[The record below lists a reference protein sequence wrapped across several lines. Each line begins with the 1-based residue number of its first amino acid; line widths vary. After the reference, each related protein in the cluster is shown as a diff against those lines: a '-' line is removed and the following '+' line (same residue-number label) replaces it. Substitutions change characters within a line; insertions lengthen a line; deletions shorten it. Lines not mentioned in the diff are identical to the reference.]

1 MIGTIREHEMS
12 DTRQYRLR
20 IDVFNID
27 NLPMSRLAEYMAEL
41 ARLLGEQDH
50 VHFSHLEDGSA
61 VLVSNIDESA
71 LPKVAER
78 VQKVR
83 EGRAPKEAMQAFRT
97 LDGLLAKDNAVA
109 LLIPPDSS
117 NVVEFPGRTR
127 PKPVRYG
134 PFREHGTLDGVLI
147 RIGGRDETIPV
158 WLRDGEVEHHCQVR
172 EEVAR
177 RIAPYYLSGTL
188 RVHGSGRWVREE
200 NGSWVLQQFDIE
212 DFELLDDSPLAD
224 VVGKLRSVEGSRW
237 HESDDAIRDVLG
249 LRRDMGD
256 HH

>member
-1 MIGTIREHEMS
+1 MS
-12 DTRQYRLR
+12 EPRQYRLR
-20 IDVFNID
+20 IDVFSVD
-27 NLPMSRLAEYMAEL
+27 SLPMGRLAEYMAEL
-41 ARLLGEQDH
+41 ARLLGEQEH
-50 VHFSHLEDGSA
+50 VHFSHLESGSA
-61 VLVSNIDESA
+61 VLVSNIDEPA
-71 LPKVAER
+71 RPKVADR
-78 VQKVR
+78 MQKVR

-109 LLIPPDSS
+109 VLILPD
-117 NVVEFPGRTR
+117 NTDVIEFPGRTR

-158 WLRDGEVEHHCQVR
+158 WLRDGEVEYHCQVR
-172 EEVAR
+172 EEIAR
-177 RIAPYYLSGTL
+177 RIAPYYLNGTL
-188 RVHGSGRWVREE
+188 RVHGSGKWMREE

-237 HESDDAIRDVLG
+237 HESGDAIRDVLG
-249 LRRDMGD
+249 LRRDEGD

>member
-117 NVVEFPGRTR
+117 NVVEFLAAPGQSQCAMDPSVSMGHLTVCSFASAGVMRR
-127 PKPVRYG
+127 
-134 PFREHGTLDGVLI
+134 FRFG
-147 RIGGRDETIPV
+147 
-158 WLRDGEVEHHCQVR
+158 
-172 EEVAR
+172 
-177 RIAPYYLSGTL
+177 
-188 RVHGSGRWVREE
+188 
-200 NGSWVLQQFDIE
+200 
-212 DFELLDDSPLAD
+212 
-224 VVGKLRSVEGSRW
+224 
-237 HESDDAIRDVLG
+237 
-249 LRRDMGD
+249 
-256 HH
+256 